1 MIATHTMLH
10 TCNETSTERVGI
22 SRNSR
27 TNKHESMGHTQFAK
41 RLGPSPGRSRP
52 EGARARAI
60 LLVSCKISAFLFP
73 KFLDAGGDSPGDIF
87 GGFGEAKTA
96 PREGT
101 DKRAKSPRRTV

>member
-52 EGARARAI
+52 EVVHAQLGW
-60 LLVSCKISAFLFP
+60 LVSCKNFDL
-73 KFLDAGGDSPGDIF
+73 KVL
-87 GGFGEAKTA
+87 T
-96 PREGT
+96 
-101 DKRAKSPRRTV
+101 